1 MKTKKTFSSL
11 IYKNLLYSLI
21 EVIKIKFDE
30 LKKEMPGIFEKVKKD
45 VRKITGKK
53 RAGLTLGLVEMGMY
67 QGGFIGGMH
76 FSPGTDIVMNKTPL
90 KILLEQQPYEIIWS
104 YTYHIL
110 LHEYIHALGALSEM
124 QCRSITL
131 RVSEAIF
138 KEADHPAIIL
148 AKKGIGTYFPNLQL
162 IYAPPDLQR
171 HGIPIEYIHDF
182 DMGSYD
188 YYS

>member
-1 MKTKKTFSSL
+1 
-11 IYKNLLYSLI
+11 
-21 EVIKIKFDE
+21 
-30 LKKEMPGIFEKVKKD
+30 MPEIFEQVKKD
-45 VRKITGKK
+45 VHKTTGKK
-53 RAGLTLGLVEMGMY
+53 RAGLSLGLVEMGMH

-90 KILLEQQPYEIIWS
+90 KILLKQQPYEIIWA

-110 LHEYIHALGALSEM
+110 LHEYIHALGALNEI
-124 QCRSITL
+124 QCRTITL

-148 AKKGIGTYFPNLQL
+148 AKKGIGTYFPNLNL
-162 IYAPPDLQR
+162 IYAPPDLKPD
-171 HGIPIEYIHDF
+171 GIPIEYIDDF
-182 DMGSYD
+182 DRGSYD